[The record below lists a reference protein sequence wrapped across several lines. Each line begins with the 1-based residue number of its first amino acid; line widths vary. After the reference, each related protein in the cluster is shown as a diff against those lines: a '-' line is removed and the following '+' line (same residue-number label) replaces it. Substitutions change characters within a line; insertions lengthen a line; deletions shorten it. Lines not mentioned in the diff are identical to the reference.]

1 MFIHVSHKASEAPQ
15 WGLLSAANCLP
26 PGGHSCLCLK
36 DPHNRAL
43 CSSCLPVQHQKP
55 CPCAWTHFLLLE
67 GALANSHLRRLKPP
81 CSSIGLCPWSSSSL
95 GLPPPQ
101 PLCFLLGSVSSS
113 EVPGAVPAA
122 SHSACAG
129 HTQELSHSLNN
140 DTPQTLLYQ
149 FRHPAPGSQNPQGL
163 AGEKRGARVSQ
174 LRQTGSCRFLSGL
187 TRDKNHL

>member
-1 MFIHVSHKASEAPQ
+1 MPLPQGPAQRGPVLLMPPCPASETMSLRLDP
-15 WGLLSAANCLP
+15 LS
-26 PGGHSCLCLK
+26 
-36 DPHNRAL
+36 
-43 CSSCLPVQHQKP
+43 PVRGCIGSH
-55 CPCAWTHFLLLE
+55 T
-67 GALANSHLRRLKPP
+67 NSRLRRLKPP

-113 EVPGAVPAA
+113 EVPGALPAA

-140 DTPQTLLYQ
+140 DTPQTPLYQ
-149 FRHPAPGSQNPQGL
+149 FRHPARGSQNPQGL